1 MALSDMEHLCLEVV
15 RMVFTSSGDLAVSRR
30 TPSWPWRSGARLEL
44 QRKQYQ
50 ALFFSS
56 KCTSSMSRLVFRTSK
71 VICFPSPS
79 ALNAAKSICFNVVV
93 ASEKVNTNIHWFCN
107 WHVKLKT
114 LQGTISHKVTSHTAQ
129 ILLDVKVQESDKSQ
143 IFYWSSQ
150 TCTRIMQSIGWWIV
164 NHAQKPENGP
174 ISDLV
179 PSYINQYRHLLTQ

>member
-30 TPSWPWRSGARLEL
+30 TPSWPWRSGAKLEL

-79 ALNAAKSICFNVVV
+79 APNAAKSICFNVVV
-93 ASEKVNTNIHWFCN
+93 ASVNTKISWFCN

-114 LQGTISHKVTSHTAQ
+114 LQGTISHK
-129 ILLDVKVQESDKSQ
+129 
-143 IFYWSSQ
+143 FYQ
-150 TCTRIMQSIGWWIV
+150 TLHRRKNCLR
-164 NHAQKPENGP
+164 HAQKFPWQIRPDWQIGHTWTKCE
-174 ISDLV
+174 DLYF
-179 PSYINQYRHLLTQ
+179 PTYAGSHYYLHHWSLMTALTRCWLLWQLE